1 MKLLN
6 IFLILFILLSKNMLN
21 GQNQVIIRY
30 SILHCQRGITQ
41 CEKCQESFKYQ
52 YMLIDFQTNPMHAS
66 PMIEHDG
73 VLKAYKVIELFH
85 SLTEAKEYAQ
95 KNNIPIIISD
105 IDTDEVLKKIQKK
118 VTELGWHM
126 TCEHDKLTIF
136 SVYPVK
142 EIETGKKVLP
152 TITFILRPLN
162 SKINFA
168 YFYTDKYKV
177 IEKTY
182 SGIHSKMNPV
192 IDNPK
197 EDALQKVR
205 EIENFLLQFNPK

>member
-6 IFLILFILLSKNMLN
+6 LFLILFILLNINMLN
-21 GQNQVIIRY
+21 AQSQVIIRN
-30 SILHCQRGITQ
+30 SIIHCQRGVMD
-41 CEKCQESFKYQ
+41 CEKCQESFQYQ

-66 PMIEHDG
+66 PMIEHEG
-73 VLKAYKVIELFH
+73 VLKAYQVIKLFH
-85 SLTEAKEYAQ
+85 SLTEAQEYAQ
-95 KNNIPIIISD
+95 KNGIPIIISD
-105 IDTDEVLKKIQKK
+105 LDTDEVLKKIQKK
-118 VTELGWHM
+118 VTELGWHI
-126 TCEHDKLTIF
+126 TCDKYQLTIF

-142 EIETGKKVLP
+142 EMETGKKVLP
-152 TITFILRPLN
+152 TVTFTLRPLN

-205 EIENFLLQFNPK
+205 EIDNFLLQFNPK